1 MIRVGVGDR
10 LLRSARGKRV
20 RRLVDCD
27 AFRQRDIRD
36 RQQPVRDKDR
46 DQDCSTDEN
55 ERNDCADDPRSEEN
69 IDADR
74 DEEEGPEAVEDFAEA
89 ASVPAAE
96 VQHQD
101 DASEKRQDRAA
112 DEALLNYEEI
122 EARRDDDDRPGA
134 L

>member
-69 IDADR
+69 IINPKIQ
-74 DEEEGPEAVEDFAEA
+74 EGFEICF
-89 ASVPAAE
+89 
-96 VQHQD
+96 
-101 DASEKRQDRAA
+101 EK
-112 DEALLNYEEI
+112 LL
-122 EARRDDDDRPGA
+122 
-134 L
+134 LQ